1 MAFDKNKIIAEATKL
16 VQKGA
21 YDKAIKTYEKVLA
34 EDAKDVRVL
43 LKIGELHQKK
53 GDERA
58 AADAFKRVADTYSEQ
73 GFFLKAVAVYKQI
86 VKLDPEEVRVNER
99 LAGLYQQLGL
109 MSDAMSQYQL
119 MAAAYER
126 AGDAGR
132 LVDVLKQMV
141 ELDPENIA
149 SSIKLGELYARSN
162 DAGPALHHLRRAAEH
177 LKKQNRAEEYLKVA
191 ERISQLQGDDSGLAR
206 ELANTY
212 LAKGDTKRALAKL
225 QLCFKADPKDV
236 ETLTLLA
243 QAFRDLGQ
251 TSKTASVYKELAR
264 VHEERGHGGEARAT
278 WRKVL
283 ELVPD
288 DPDAGDALGSGAAPQ
303 PTPVR
308 ASGPAMPF
316 GGSAPARA
324 APPPGARAPPVIAPP
339 PPPGFARPAAASAT
353 GADGIAKLLTE
364 ADVYVKYGLHEKAVD
379 HLKRV
384 LAIDAEHPDALD
396 RLRDLHHLSGRGV
409 EAADAGARA
418 VRACLARGLFDRARD
433 AGARLRQIAPSH
445 PVLAELGREA
455 GGADD
460 ADEPVLEGEALVADE
475 PFVSTSSADDDAI
488 ALAAAADHG
497 SEEIVEEE
505 EPVAVDADDADEAV
519 ALEVESEVE
528 VDSGPEP
535 KPLAPDLT
543 DELEEA
549 EFFVQQ
555 GLLDEARDALQ
566 ALLDAHPDH
575 PQVVARLD
583 ALRRHEA
590 PAAAAPPR
598 STSDFD
604 LGRELEEL
612 SGAMP
617 LSSAADDFQYSVED
631 VFNQFKKGVEQTVRP
646 EDSDTHYDLGIA
658 YKEMGLLDDAIHEF
672 EVALRGANRRKET
685 DCLSMIGLCHLAKG
699 DPKAAVGAFQRGLR
713 AQGLTREA
721 AKALQYELGS
731 AYEGAGDPQSALFFL
746 QRVRK
751 VDPAYRDVA
760 ARVHAL
766 GDGPGRPPPD
776 ATAKNGAPPPRPPAA
791 PPARAPAATAPP
803 AGKPASPGAPPLP
816 GKKNIGYL

>member
-162 DAGPALHHLRRAAEH
+162 DAGPALQHLRRAAEH

-308 ASGPAMPF
+308 ASGPAMAF

-324 APPPGARAPPVIAPP
+324 APPPGARAPAVIAP

>member
-162 DAGPALHHLRRAAEH
+162 DAGPALQHLRRAAEH

-308 ASGPAMPF
+308 ASGPAMAF

-324 APPPGARAPPVIAPP
+324 APPPGARAPAVIAP

-731 AYEGAGDPQSALFFL
+731 AYEGAGDPQAALFFL

>member
-162 DAGPALHHLRRAAEH
+162 DAGPALQHLRRAAEH

-308 ASGPAMPF
+308 ASGPAMAF

-324 APPPGARAPPVIAPP
+324 APPPGARAPAVIAPP

>member
-731 AYEGAGDPQSALFFL
+731 AYEGAGDPQAALFFL

>member
-308 ASGPAMPF
+308 ASGPAMAF

-324 APPPGARAPPVIAPP
+324 APPPGARAPAVIAP

>member
-308 ASGPAMPF
+308 ASGPAMAF

-324 APPPGARAPPVIAPP
+324 APPPGARAPAVIAP

-731 AYEGAGDPQSALFFL
+731 AYEGAGDPQAALFFL